1 VTDQA
6 PAAPT
11 APEIDIVR
19 LPYHRL
25 YRAQPTYRWWRPL
38 VAVLMTAVFFVGVS
52 IIVAIP
58 VFVYVFATNAID
70 FLSPAATD
78 ELTALITPD
87 MARPW
92 TLVFGLGSII
102 LVLPLVPVA
111 LRIAGIRPAGV
122 KVSILH
128 SVLFRL
134 RWRWLFVTLVPAAV
148 VWVLTFAVQLGLG
161 LATGEELLP
170 FSTDVPTYL
179 LSVLI
184 VLLLVPIQAA
194 TEEYLYRGVL
204 LQSVGAWVRFAPV
217 TIVVSAVLFGLSHAY
232 DVWGILSIVV
242 MGVAFAVV
250 TIRTGGLEAAI
261 AMHTVNN
268 IAAFVVTG
276 TGIFGPTGITEDTG
290 GPVGFGGQVVTVVLW
305 MLGVEGVARRHTPER
320 ISRIGVPKAPAGMIP
335 PQVG

>member
-1 VTDQA
+1 MTNV
-6 PAAPT
+6 
-11 APEIDIVR
+11 EIVE

-25 YRAQPTYRWWRPL
+25 YRAQPTYRRWRPL
-38 VAVLMTAVFFVGVS
+38 VAILMTAVFFLGVS

-58 VFVYVFATNAID
+58 VFVVVFATGSID
-70 FLSPAATD
+70 FLSPNATD
-78 ELTALITPD
+78 DLTTLITPD

-92 TLVFGLGSII
+92 TLAFGLGSII
-102 LVLPLVPVA
+102 LVLPLIPVA

-122 KVSILH
+122 RVSILH

-134 RWRWLFVTLVPAAV
+134 RGRWLLITLIPAAV
-148 VWVLTFAVQLGLG
+148 VWIATFAVQLGVGVAL
-161 LATGEELLP
+161 GEELLP

-204 LQSVGAWVRFAPV
+204 LQGVGSWVRFAPV
-217 TIVVSAVLFGLSHAY
+217 TILVSAVLFGFSHAY
-232 DVWGILSIVV
+232 DGWGIATIVV
-242 MGVAFAVV
+242 MGIGFAFVA
-250 TIRTGGLEAAI
+250 IRTGGLEAGI
-261 AMHTVNN
+261 AFHTVNN

-290 GPVGFGGQVVTVVLW
+290 GPVGLVAQVITVVLW
-305 MLGVEGVARRHTPER
+305 VGAIEWLARRNG
-320 ISRIGVPKAPAGMIP
+320 IAKLSRIGVETPGPGMP
-335 PQVG
+335 PLPPG